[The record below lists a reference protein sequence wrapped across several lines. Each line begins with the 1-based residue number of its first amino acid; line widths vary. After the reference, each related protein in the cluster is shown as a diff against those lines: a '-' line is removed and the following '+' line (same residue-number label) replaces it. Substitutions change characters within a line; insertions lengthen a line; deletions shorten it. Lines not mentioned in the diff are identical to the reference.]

1 MTKEQKLVLA
11 DRLMN
16 IEFKHSPVTGSR
28 NSLRVTSVPGVGGK
42 KKKSKKFTEKEI
54 AGIRAF
60 YLTGPNSSAAAT
72 SARHPGIIRKSNTSA
87 TKPNSKTTMARTV
100 KVGKAV

>member
-28 NSLRVTSVPGVGGK
+28 NSLRIGSAVVRETGK
-42 KKKSKKFTEKEI
+42 AKKFTEEEI

-60 YLTGPNSSAAAT
+60 YVTDSASSTNSSLKSKPSPKSKRPRQKPGSAVAA
-72 SARHPGIIRKSNTSA
+72 
-87 TKPNSKTTMARTV
+87 
-100 KVGKAV
+100 KV

>member
-1 MTKEQKLVLA
+1 MVLA

-28 NSLRVTSVPGVGGK
+28 NSLRVGSAVVQEGK
-42 KKKSKKFTEKEI
+42 KKAKKFTEKEI

-60 YLTGPNSSAAAT
+60 YLTGPIWSAAAP
-72 SARHPGIIRKSNTSA
+72 SAGHSRIIRKSKASA
-87 TKPNSKTTMARTV
+87 TKLNSKTSKARTS